1 MMKLASLLLASA
13 ALALASCSAPGK
25 PYPLDTCVVS
35 GDKLGEMGK
44 PYVFVKNGQQV
55 KLCCDGCLT
64 DFNKDPDKYLKKIAA
79 KSEGK
84 HSSS

>member
-1 MMKLASLLLASA
+1 MKLTPLLFLSA

-35 GDKLGEMGK
+35 GEKLDSMGK
-44 PYVFVKNGQQV
+44 PYVFVKNGQEV
-55 KLCCDGCLT
+55 KLCCDGCLK

-79 KSEGK
+79 KSEAR
-84 HSSS
+84 HPSS

>member
-1 MMKLASLLLASA
+1 MKLTSLLFLFSA
-13 ALALASCSAPGK
+13 LFLASCSAPGK

-64 DFNKDPDKYLKKIAA
+64 DFNKDPDKYLKRIAA
-79 KSEGK
+79 KSEEK
-84 HSSS
+84 HPSS

>member
-1 MMKLASLLLASA
+1 MKLMPLLSLFAV
-13 ALALASCSAPGK
+13 LALVSCSAPGK

-35 GDKLGEMGK
+35 GEKLDSMGK

-55 KLCCDGCLT
+55 KLCCDGCLE

-79 KSEGK
+79 KSEAG
-84 HSSS
+84 HPSS